1 MLFGMKNMNLNERA
15 RQTVWSGLAA
25 TILIMF
31 GAANMLDQHIWLVQ
45 SALDSR
51 PVSRD
56 IVFATS
62 RHSLADPEFPARREL
77 LAKRIEQM
85 QAAGAKHIYFD
96 IAFDR
101 HSSPKADRALAN
113 AIDRLKNHGTI
124 AHQSIR
130 TIAGDRELDRSLP
143 EFSGQLQQA
152 ISIRKVEYLGY
163 GWKMPFGAGNDGKE
177 VPSLASALAGRSGPA
192 GQEFPIY
199 YGFDLSSVPVIYLD
213 DANLGSAD
221 FERLRGKQVVIGA
234 EASSDSESAKIP
246 GQLKVPAS
254 IVSIYAAETL
264 KAGLTNSVETHTLV
278 GIYLVLLLL
287 IGLAPLK
294 RRYRHSAYI
303 ALVASLVL
311 LIATSFIYGLRLN
324 PGGVFITLLWFAGL
338 RARAN
343 WQKKFALEDDKTGLP
358 TFRALEKHFAEE
370 GRYPALVI
378 AKIHG
383 ADDVA
388 KALSAERYKQYIR
401 SLVERFKVTQRD
413 LKIFVSEGRYFAFFA
428 SESDVSALESHLE
441 GLRALFAAPVF
452 VDGQEID
459 AGITFGVD
467 MSVDMVGPQRI
478 ASALAV
484 VEQSSEAHRPIVF
497 AETANEHDALWK
509 ISLQSRIDTALEKNE
524 IYLVY
529 QPKVEIDTGRMVG
542 VEALVRWDDPSRGTI
557 SPAYFIQECERA
569 GRMDH
574 LTRHV
579 LEEAAQAAVN
589 LRDAGIDCK
598 MSVNISATLFR
609 DDRVAQMVKKAI
621 GQTGIEPRRLILE
634 VTETSRIEDT
644 KKAAQILRNLREIG
658 VGISIDDFGIGAAN
672 LETLVNLPFDEL
684 KIDRLFVANVDR
696 PKPKAII
703 RMLTQF
709 ARELR
714 ISLVAE
720 GVEDQETLEKLKDLG
735 CELVQGYHISRPLK
749 FNDLMQF
756 QYVMDMESLTR
767 IV

>member
-1 MLFGMKNMNLNERA
+1 MLFGMKNMNLGERA
-15 RQTVWSGLAA
+15 RQALWSGLAA
-25 TILIMF
+25 IVLVLF

-85 QAAGAKHIYFD
+85 EAAGVDHVYFD
-96 IAFDR
+96 IALDR
-101 HSSPKADRALAN
+101 TSSPEADKKLAV
-113 AIDRLKNHGTI
+113 
-124 AHQSIR
+124 
-130 TIAGDRELDRSLP
+130 TIAGLGHRGTMASRSRLTIGEDRELVRSLP
-143 EFSGQLQQA
+143 MFSQPLDEVV
-152 ISIRKVEYLGY
+152 STNTVDYLGY
-163 GWKMPFGAGNDGKE
+163 GWVMPYAVEGDDRSL
-177 VPSLASALAGRSGPA
+177 PSLAADLADVTGP
-192 GQEFPIY
+192 ENEDFPIY
-199 YGFDLSSVPVIYLD
+199 YGFDLNSVPTIYLD
-213 DANLGSAD
+213 DAQLTSND
-221 FERLRGKQVVIGA
+221 FEFLKGKRVVVGA
-234 EASSDSESAKIP
+234 AVGDDTDAVRIP
-246 GQLKVPAS
+246 GHLPVPTS
-254 IVSIYAAETL
+254 IVSIFAAETL
-264 KAGLTNSVETHTLV
+264 KAGLTTQIDS
-278 GIYLVLLLL
+278 IYIFGACVLVLFCLGLL
-287 IGLAPLK
+287 GPK
-294 RRYRHSAYI
+294 RRTRQAVYI
-303 ALVASLVL
+303 ALIAGLLGLVAVTFALGIRPNTAGAIL
-311 LIATSFIYGLRLN
+311 
-324 PGGVFITLLWFAGL
+324 TLLWFAGL

-383 ADDVA
+383 ADNVA
-388 KALSAERYKQYIR
+388 KALSSDNYRQYIR

-428 SESDVSALESHLE
+428 GESDVAALESHLE

-459 AGITFGVD
+459 AGVTFGVD

-756 QYVMDMESLTR
+756 QYVMDKESLTR